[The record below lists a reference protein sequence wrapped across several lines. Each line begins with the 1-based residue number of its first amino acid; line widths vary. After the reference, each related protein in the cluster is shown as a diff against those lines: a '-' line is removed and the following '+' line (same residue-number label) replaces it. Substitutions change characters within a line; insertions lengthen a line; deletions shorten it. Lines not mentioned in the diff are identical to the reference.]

1 MKPLLHR
8 RTFWKGCDMTTLR
21 DLFYGIAIVIL
32 VLICAALGM
41 NLEDE

>member
-1 MKPLLHR
+1 
-8 RTFWKGCDMTTLR
+8 MTTLR
-21 DLFYGIAIVIL
+21 DLFYGITIVIL

>member
-1 MKPLLHR
+1 
-8 RTFWKGCDMTTLR
+8 MTALR
-21 DLFYGIAIVIL
+21 DLFYGLAIVVL

>member
-1 MKPLLHR
+1 
-8 RTFWKGCDMTTLR
+8 MTTLR
-21 DLFYGIAIVIL
+21 DLFYGIAIVVL

>member
-1 MKPLLHR
+1 
-8 RTFWKGCDMTTLR
+8 MTTLR

-32 VLICAALGM
+32 VLIAAALGM

>member
-1 MKPLLHR
+1 
-8 RTFWKGCDMTTLR
+8 MTTLR
-21 DLFYGIAIVIL
+21 DLFYGLAIVVL

>member
-1 MKPLLHR
+1 MERVRPHASFGVLI
-8 RTFWKGCDMTTLR
+8 MTTLR